1 MNSAAIKWLLLAHE
15 NRSRAC
21 SPPRNEARGDTGGAG
36 GQRSSRGKAAETKE
50 EPEEECDEEN
60 RDGDSLSKA
69 AAPPMESWDEA
80 ARDEVAIRVA
90 TAVSEQLRRD
100 FRPAVQAAL
109 ASFRRRRCIWRCPR
123 RSDSGRANAAVSSA
137 RGSSSSSSSR
147 RVAQRPAD
155 PTENGCADPSEEGG
169 GRLPEEH
176 RPGAVEHGHG
186 SAHEEACRG
195 AASNDYAPP
204 NSGGTTTALLSA
216 SQAAPCHIELE
227 ASSCISRAV
236 RLAELEASSCS
247 GVGMRHP
254 TQSVEVCS
262 SGEVSISVS
271 AALVSVVVE
280 RKPNL
285 NRRALPDRADT
296 PAVPLPDLA
305 QQPVERGGRA
315 PKFVR
320 PGNSGLGAAPP
331 PQGQEQQQEQEPAH
345 PSSLPAG
352 TRASIATRR
361 SLSDGPWPAE
371 EGQRPVGE
379 DAAAGSAGSAGWSPA
394 QSARGPDPWLQA
406 EGQGATVLHQALA
419 RSGSAD
425 ENPLKSS

>member
-1 MNSAAIKWLLLAHE
+1 
-15 NRSRAC
+15 
-21 SPPRNEARGDTGGAG
+21 
-36 GQRSSRGKAAETKE
+36 
-50 EPEEECDEEN
+50 
-60 RDGDSLSKA
+60 
-69 AAPPMESWDEA
+69 
-80 ARDEVAIRVA
+80 VAIRVEA
-90 TAVSEQLRRD
+90 AVSEQLRRD

-109 ASFRRRRCIWRCPR
+109 AGFRRKRCIWRSPCPR
-123 RSDSGRANAAVSSA
+123 RSDSGRANAAISSA
-137 RGSSSSSSSR
+137 RGSSSSNSSR

-155 PTENGCADPSEEGG
+155 PTEDGCADPREEGG
-169 GRLPEEH
+169 GRPPEEH
-176 RPGAVEHGHG
+176 RPGAAEHGHG
-186 SAHEEACRG
+186 SVHEEACRG
-195 AASNDYAPP
+195 AASNDDAPP

-216 SQAAPCHIELE
+216 SQAAPRHIELE

-247 GVGMRHP
+247 GVSMRHP

-285 NRRALPDRADT
+285 NRRALPDT

-315 PKFVR
+315 PKFVS

-331 PQGQEQQQEQEPAH
+331 PQGQQQQQEQEPAH

-352 TRASIATRR
+352 TRAPIATRR

-371 EGQRPVGE
+371 GGQRPVGE
-379 DAAAGSAGSAGWSPA
+379 DAAAGSAGTAGPGWSPA
-394 QSARGPDPWLQA
+394 
-406 EGQGATVLHQALA
+406 
-419 RSGSAD
+419 
-425 ENPLKSS
+425 